1 VKHLRT
7 FQPRS
12 LSTVAAVLLLA
23 AATHAFAAA
32 PLTLTPYHAG
42 GIYKLGETVGW
53 KVTPNVGAAAEYQYT
68 VKKNNMEVI
77 KTGALHPADAG
88 ASIEVSLNEP
98 AMLYVEV
105 TAGGQSIKDAKGNP
119 LAVGAAVA
127 PEQLQPSQ
135 PPPADFDAFW
145 ASKVKLLEAVP
156 ANPVLT
162 PGDAEG
168 AGGADIEYDTIKM
181 DHLDGGHVY
190 GQLAKP
196 HREGK
201 FPGLVIFQYASPP
214 YPLQKQWVTDRAKQ
228 GWLALNI
235 EPHDVLPTQPKAYY
249 DALPK
254 ELKNYQSI
262 GQEDR
267 DKNYFL
273 KMYLADYRAVE
284 YLASRP
290 DWDRK
295 TLVVTGMSMGGQ
307 QSFAVAGLNPTVT
320 HLIVN
325 VPAGCDLDGALH
337 GRATGYP
344 FWPSNN
350 AKIMATAPYF
360 DAVNFASHIHATCM
374 VAMGFVDTTAPPV
387 GIWTA
392 FDQIQGPK
400 EAVPMVDSPHNHLA
414 TGQQQQ
420 PWVDRSEAWLAA
432 LVKGEPAPVR
442 ALSDAAAGGAAAD
455 HRAVLPMERMDHN
468 SQLAHTQMLAKAKSG
483 HIDVYFEGDSIT
495 RRWGASDEQYKTFLA
510 NWKQNF
516 FGWNAAD
523 FGWGGDTVQNILWR
537 LNHGELDDVHP
548 KVIVLLAGTNNVGN
562 RIPAGHEDAKVAE
575 VTSGIQEILA
585 VFHQKAPEATVLL
598 TAITPRNDNPA
609 VMPIIN
615 RINENLSHLAD
626 GHPVR
631 YLNINDKLA
640 DADGKLFEGMTNP
653 DQLHLTVKA
662 YQIWADALKPQLTEL
677 LGPPSAV
684 DLAPAPTGDPSSMPP
699 PSHALDTA
707 STGTNIHQ

>member
-1 VKHLRT
+1 VKRLRT
-7 FQPRS
+7 FQSRS
-12 LSTVAAVLLLA
+12 LSKVATALLLA
-23 AATHAFAAA
+23 TATHVFAAA
-32 PLTLTPYHAG
+32 PLTLTPYHAS

-127 PEQLQPSQ
+127 PEQLQPDT
-135 PPPADFDAFW
+135 PRPADFDAFW
-145 ASKVKLLEAVP
+145 AAKVKMLEAVP

-162 PGDAEG
+162 PGD

-196 HREGK
+196 NHEGK

-235 EPHDVLPTQPKAYY
+235 EPHDVLATEPKAYY

-290 DWDRK
+290 DWDGK
-295 TLVVTGMSMGGQ
+295 ALVVMGMSMGGQ
-307 QSFAVAGLNPTVT
+307 QSFAVAGLDAKVT
-320 HLIVN
+320 HLIVD

-344 FWPSNN
+344 FWPSDN

-360 DAVNFASHIHATCM
+360 DAVNFASRIHATCM

-387 GIWTA
+387 GIWRA
-392 FDQIQGPK
+392 FDQIEGPK

-432 LVKGEPAPVR
+432 LVKGEPAPLR
-442 ALSDAAAGGAAAD
+442 AMPGTTAVGAAAD
-455 HRAVLPMERMDHN
+455 HRAVLPMERMDRN
-468 SQLAHTQMLAKAKSG
+468 SQVGHAQLLEKAKSG

-495 RRWGASDEQYKTFLA
+495 RRWGASDEQYKNLFA

-537 LNHGELDDVHP
+537 LDHGELDSVHP
-548 KVIVLLAGTNNVGN
+548 KVIVLLAGTNNIGSKTA
-562 RIPAGHEDAKVAE
+562 PGSEDAKVAE
-575 VTSGIQEILA
+575 VTGGIHQILA

-609 VMPIIN
+609 AMPLIT
-615 RINENLSHLAD
+615 RINDNLAHLAD
-626 GHPVR
+626 GHAVR
-631 YLNINDKLA
+631 FLNINDKLA
-640 DADGKLFEGMTNP
+640 NADGKLFDGMTNA
-653 DQLHLTVKA
+653 DKLHLTAKA
-662 YQIWADALKPQLTEL
+662 YQLWADALNPQLTEL
-677 LGPPSAV
+677 LGPRSTV
-684 DLAPAPTGDPSSMPP
+684 DLAPAPTGDPSNLAHP
-699 PSHALDTA
+699 LDTA
-707 STGTNIHQ
+707 STGNNIHR